1 MPLPTVKVVVNFS
14 SGASFGQTMVLGTGI
29 LDQNVLGDAAAL
41 IVDVSAQVQTVNT
54 VRGRNLLTEQF
65 QTGTATV
72 VLADQLGYWN
82 PQNTASPYY
91 GQLLP
96 LRKIQISAVNPDTGL
111 TSYLFSGY
119 ITSYN
124 YRQSQD
130 VGEVST
136 TTLTALDATQLL
148 TLATVST
155 VTGAVAGETTGAR
168 FTRILDTISWPSG
181 MRDIDTGL
189 TTVQADPG
197 TARTASTALQTVANT
212 EFGAFYISPEG
223 NVVFQDRTV
232 TATSVAGTPTAFV
245 DSGAG
250 IRYSNAEFK
259 LDDSQIF
266 NQANVT
272 ATGLATQTNTD
283 ATSVAT
289 YFLHSYDI
297 TGLLMQTTTEAD
309 NWSKAMVAS
318 RKDTTIRC
326 DSITLNLNTPSYT
339 SGITAALTLDYF
351 DPITVTQTQPGSSSI
366 TKTLQIFGV
375 THSINYLNQ
384 SWFTRFTTAEPI
396 IDAFI
401 LDSSLYGVLDQ
412 NVLSY

>member
-29 LDQNVLGDAAAL
+29 LDQDVLGDAAAL
-41 IVDVSAQVQTVNT
+41 IVDVSAQVQSVNT

-72 VLADQLGYWN
+72 VLQDQLGYWN

-96 LRKIQISAVNPDTGL
+96 LRKIQISAVDPATSL

-155 VTGAVAGETTGAR
+155 VTGAVAGETTGTR
-168 FTRILDTISWPSG
+168 FGRILDTLGWPTG
-181 MRDIDTGL
+181 MRDVDTGA
-189 TTVQADPG
+189 TTCQADPG
-197 TARTASTALQTVANT
+197 TSRTGSAALQTVAST
-212 EFGAFYISPEG
+212 EFGAFYIDTQG
-223 NVVFQDRTV
+223 RVVFQDRNLTS
-232 TATSVAGTPTAFV
+232 TSVAGTPTAFV

-272 ATGLATQTNTD
+272 AGAITATYKDQTSID
-283 ATSVAT
+283 T

-297 TGLLMQTTTEAD
+297 SGLLMQTSSEAD
-309 NWSKAMVAS
+309 NWARAMVAS

-339 SGITAALTLDYF
+339 AGTTAALTLDYF
-351 DPITVTQTQPGSSSI
+351 APITVTQTQPGASSI

-375 THSINYLNQ
+375 THSINYGNQ
-384 SWFTRFTTAEPI
+384 TWFTRFTTAEPI
-396 IDAFI
+396 IDSFI
-401 LDSSLYGVLDQ
+401 LNSSQYGILGT

>member
-29 LDQNVLGDAAAL
+29 LGQDVLGDAAAL
-41 IVDVSAQVQTVNT
+41 VVDVSAQVQNINT
-54 VRGRNLLTEQF
+54 TRGRNLLTEQF

-72 VLADQLGYWN
+72 TIADQLGYWN

-96 LRKIQISAVNPDTGL
+96 LRKIQISAVDPATSL

-124 YRQSQD
+124 YRQSQE

-155 VTGAVAGETTGAR
+155 VTGATAGELTGAR
-168 FTRILDTISWPSG
+168 FNDILDTIGWPSG
-181 MRDIDTGL
+181 MRDVDAGQ
-189 TTVQADPG
+189 TTCQADPG
-197 TARTASTALQTVANT
+197 TARTGSAALAAVALT
-212 EFGAFYISPEG
+212 EFGAFYVDTEG
-223 NVVFQDRTV
+223 RVVFQDRNLTS
-232 TATSVAGTPTAFV
+232 TSVAGTPTAFV

-250 IRYSNAEFK
+250 IRYSNADFR

-272 ATGLATQTNTD
+272 AGAITATYKDQASID
-283 ATSVAT
+283 T
-289 YFLHSYDI
+289 YFLHSYDA

-309 NWSKAMVAS
+309 NWARAMVAS

-339 SGITAALTLDYF
+339 AGTTAALTLDYF
-351 DPITVTQTQPGSSSI
+351 DPITVTQTQPGASSI

-375 THSINYLNQ
+375 SHSINYGNQ

-396 IDAFI
+396 IDSFI
-401 LDSSLYGVLDQ
+401 LNSTQYGLLDT

>member
-1 MPLPTVKVVVNFS
+1 MPLPTVKVTVNFS

-29 LDQNVLGDAAAL
+29 LDQDVLGDAAAL
-41 IVDVSAQVQTVNT
+41 IVDVSAQVQNVSTT
-54 VRGRNLLTEQF
+54 RGRNLLTEQF

-72 VLADQLGYWN
+72 TIADQLGYWN

-96 LRKIQISAVNPDTGL
+96 LRKIQISAVDPATSL

-148 TLATVST
+148 TLATVT
-155 VTGAVAGETTGAR
+155 TVAGATAGELTGSR
-168 FTRILDTISWPSG
+168 FNDILDAIGWPSG
-181 MRDIDTGL
+181 MRDVDAGQ
-189 TTVQADPG
+189 TTCQADPG
-197 TARTASTALQTVANT
+197 TARTGSAALQTVAST
-212 EFGAFYISPEG
+212 EFGAFYIDTQG
-223 NVVFQDRTV
+223 RVVFQDRNLTS
-232 TATSVAGTPTAFV
+232 TSVAGTPTAFV
-245 DSGAG
+245 DTGAG
-250 IRYSNAEFK
+250 IRYSNADFR

-272 ATGLATQTNTD
+272 AGAITATYKDQTSID
-283 ATSVAT
+283 T
-289 YFLHSYDI
+289 YFLHSYDA
-297 TGLLMQTTTEAD
+297 TNLLMQTTTAAD
-309 NWSKAMVAS
+309 NWARAMVAS

-339 SGITAALTLDYF
+339 SGITAALSLDYF
-351 DPITVTQTQPGSSSI
+351 DPITVTQTQPGASSI

-375 THSINYLNQ
+375 AHSINYLNQ

-396 IDAFI
+396 LDSFI
-401 LDSSLYGVLDQ
+401 LDNALYGVLDQ

>member
-1 MPLPTVKVVVNFS
+1 MPLPTVKVVVNFG

-29 LDQNVLGDAAAL
+29 LDQDVLGDAAAL
-41 IVDVSAQVQTVNT
+41 IVDVSAQVQNINT
-54 VRGRNLLTEQF
+54 TRGRNLLTEQF

-72 VLADQLGYWN
+72 TIADQLGYWN

-96 LRKIQISAVNPDTGL
+96 LRKIQISAVDPATSL

-155 VTGAVAGETTGAR
+155 VTGATAGELTGAR
-168 FTRILDTISWPSG
+168 FNDILDTIGWPTG
-181 MRDIDTGL
+181 MRDVDAGQ
-189 TTVQADPG
+189 TTCQADPG
-197 TARTASTALQTVANT
+197 TARTGSAALAAVALT
-212 EFGAFYISPEG
+212 EFGAFYIDTQG
-223 NVVFQDRTV
+223 RVVFQDRNLTS
-232 TATSVAGTPTAFV
+232 TSVAGIPTAFV
-245 DSGAG
+245 DSGVG
-250 IRYSNAEFK
+250 IRYSNADFR

-272 ATGLATQTNTD
+272 AGAITATYKDQTSID
-283 ATSVAT
+283 T
-289 YFLHSYDI
+289 YFLHSYDA
-297 TGLLMQTTTEAD
+297 TGLLMQTATEAD
-309 NWSKAMVAS
+309 NWARAMVAS

-339 SGITAALTLDYF
+339 AGTTAALTLDYF
-351 DPITVTQTQPGSSSI
+351 DPITVTQTQPGASSI

-375 THSINYLNQ
+375 SHSINYGNQ

-396 IDAFI
+396 IDSFI
-401 LDSSLYGVLDQ
+401 LNNTQYGVLDQ

>member
-29 LDQNVLGDAAAL
+29 LDQDVLGDAAAL
-41 IVDVSAQVQTVNT
+41 IVDVSAQVQSVNT

-72 VLADQLGYWN
+72 VLQDQLGYWN

-96 LRKIQISAVNPDTGL
+96 LRKIQISAVDSATSL

-155 VTGAVAGETTGAR
+155 VTGAVAGETTGTR
-168 FTRILDTISWPSG
+168 FGRILDTLGWPSG
-181 MRDIDTGL
+181 MRDVDTGATL
-189 TTVQADPG
+189 CQSDPG
-197 TARTASTALQTVANT
+197 TSRTGSAALQTVAST
-212 EFGAFYISPEG
+212 EFGAFYIDTQG
-223 NVVFQDRTV
+223 RVVFQDRNLTS
-232 TATSVAGTPTAFV
+232 TSVAGTPTAFV

-250 IRYSNAEFK
+250 IRYSNADFK

-272 ATGLATQTNTD
+272 AGAITATYKDQTSID
-283 ATSVAT
+283 T

-297 TGLLMQTTTEAD
+297 SGLLMQTSTEAD
-309 NWSKAMVAS
+309 NWARAMVAS

-339 SGITAALTLDYF
+339 AGTTAALTLDYF
-351 DPITVTQTQPGSSSI
+351 APITVTQTQPGASSI

-375 THSINYLNQ
+375 THSINYGNQ
-384 SWFTRFTTAEPI
+384 TWFTRFTTAEPI

-401 LDSSLYGVLDQ
+401 LNNTLYGVLDQ

>member
-1 MPLPTVKVVVNFS
+1 MPLPTVKVLVNFS
-14 SGASFGQTMVLGTGI
+14 SGASFGQTMVLDTGI
-29 LDQNVLGDAAAL
+29 LGTDVLGDAAAL
-41 IVDVSAQVQTVNT
+41 IVDVSAQVQSVNT

-72 VLADQLGYWN
+72 VLQDQLGYWN

-96 LRKIQISAVNPDTGL
+96 LRKIQISAVDPATNAP
-111 TSYLFSGY
+111 SYLFSGY

-155 VTGAVAGETTGAR
+155 VAGATAGDTTGTRFGLILDALGWPNSMRDVDTGATTC
-168 FTRILDTISWPSG
+168 
-181 MRDIDTGL
+181 
-189 TTVQADPG
+189 QADPG
-197 TARTASTALQTVANT
+197 TSRTGSAALQTVAST
-212 EFGAFYISPEG
+212 EFGAFYIDTQG
-223 NVVFQDRTV
+223 RVVFQDRNLTS
-232 TATSVAGTPTAFV
+232 TSVAGTPTAFV

-250 IRYSNAEFK
+250 IRYSNADFK

-272 ATGLATQTNTD
+272 AGAITATYKDQTSID
-283 ATSVAT
+283 T
-289 YFLHSYDI
+289 YFLHSYDVS
-297 TGLLMQTTTEAD
+297 GLLMQTSTEAD
-309 NWSKAMVAS
+309 NWARAMVAS
-318 RKDTTIRC
+318 RKDTSIRC
-326 DSITLNLNTPSYT
+326 DSITLNLNTPDYVAGT
-339 SGITAALTLDYF
+339 TAALTLDYF
-351 DPITVTQTQPGSSSI
+351 APITVTQTQPGASSI

-375 THSINYLNQ
+375 SHAINYGNQ
-384 SWFTRFTTAEPI
+384 TWFTRFTTAEPI

-401 LDSSLYGVLDQ
+401 LDSAQYGLLDT

>member
-1 MPLPTVKVVVNFS
+1 MPLPQVQVTVNFT
-14 SGASFGQTMVLGTGI
+14 SGAAFGNSFILGSGKLGTNI
-29 LDQNVLGDAAAL
+29 LADSASVV
-41 IVDVSAQVQTVNT
+41 VDVSNQVQTINT

-82 PQNTASPYY
+82 PQNPASPYY
-91 GQLLP
+91 GLLLP
-96 LRKIQISAVNPDTGL
+96 LRKIQISATDPTTLVTTN
-111 TSYLFSGY
+111 LFSGY

-155 VTGAVAGETTGAR
+155 VTGATAGELTGSR
-168 FTRILDTISWPSG
+168 FNDILDTIGWPAQ
-181 MRDIDTGL
+181 MRDVDAGL
-189 TTVQADPG
+189 TTCQADPG
-197 TARTASTALQTVANT
+197 TARTASSALATVALT
-212 EFGAFYISPEG
+212 EFGAFYIDVNG
-223 NVVFQDRTV
+223 FVVFQDRALTSS
-232 TATSVAGTPTAFV
+232 SVAATPTAFV

-250 IRYSNAEFK
+250 IRYVNAEFK

-272 ATGLATQTNTD
+272 AGAITATYKDQTSID
-283 ATSVAT
+283 T
-289 YFLHSYDI
+289 YFLHSYDVN
-297 TGLLMQTTTEAD
+297 GLLMQTSAVAEDWAR
-309 NWSKAMVAS
+309 SMVAS

-326 DSITLNLNTPSYT
+326 DSITLNLNMPDYAA
-339 SGITAALTLDYF
+339 GVTAALTLDYF
-351 DPITVTQTQPGSSSI
+351 APITVTQTQPGSSSI

-375 THSINYLNQ
+375 SHSISYLNQ
-384 SWFTRFTTAEPI
+384 SWLTRFTTAEPI

-401 LDSSLYGVLDQ
+401 LNSTEYGLLGT